1 MTSVMVFH
9 EVDDIDHWLSSAKRS
24 EVFGPLNITVKT
36 YTDPTG
42 SNRVGLLLEV
52 PDMGAFEALL
62 ETEAGAEAM
71 KLDGVRPDTVQILVA
86 SPAKSS
92 WGAPEV

>member
-9 EVDDIDHWLSSAKRS
+9 EVDDVDHWLSSPKRS

-52 PDMGAFEALL
+52 PDMGAFEAAL
-62 ETEAGAEAM
+62 ESEAGAEAM
-71 KLDGVRPDTVQILVA
+71 KFDGVRSDTVQILVA

>member
-42 SNRVGLLLEV
+42 SNRVSLLLEV
-52 PDMGAFEALL
+52 PDMGAFEGLM
-62 ETEAGAEAM
+62 ESEGGAEAM
-71 KLDGVRPDTVQILVA
+71 KFDGVRSDTVQILVA
-86 SPAKSS
+86 SPVKSS

>member
-9 EVDDIDHWLSSAKRS
+9 EVDDVDHWLSSAKRS

-52 PDMGAFEALL
+52 PDMGAFEAML
-62 ETEAGAEAM
+62 ESEEGAEAM
-71 KLDGVRPDTVQILVA
+71 KFDGVRPDTIKILVA
-86 SPAKSS
+86 S
-92 WGAPEV
+92 

>member
-36 YTDPTG
+36 YTDPTR

-52 PDMGAFEALL
+52 PDMGTFERLM
-62 ETEAGAEAM
+62 ESEAGAEAM
-71 KLDGVRPDTVQILVA
+71 KFDGVRSDTVQILVA
-86 SPAKSS
+86 SPVKSS